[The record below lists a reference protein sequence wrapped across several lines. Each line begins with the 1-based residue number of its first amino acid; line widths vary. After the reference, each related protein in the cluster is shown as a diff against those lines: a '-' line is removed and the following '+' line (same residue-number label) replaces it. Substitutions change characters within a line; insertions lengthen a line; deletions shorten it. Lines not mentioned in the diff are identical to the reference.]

1 MTDIVA
7 IETAKAREQAERL
20 MPHCIGVDSDEHAAE
35 LIVTALLEAKADVL
49 AELDANLTVALTD
62 EEIAELFTTPI
73 AALRQEV
80 WNRRARGL

>member
-49 AELDANLTVALTD
+49 AELDANLTD
-62 EEIAELFTTPI
+62 EEIAELFNTPI